1 MIKYSYTDSPKNITS
16 LFLLLL
22 HQKQAQQY
30 NVHKRDTHKT
40 VITGTMMAAYIVE
53 SSGSE
58 VGVEVDIGIST
69 MVEAASVKRLVVQ
82 NMHTLSAYSTILT
95 SLRRSRVCFHITTLE
110 EEHSNQKAGQH
121 FSFD

>member
-1 MIKYSYTDSPKNITS
+1 M
-16 LFLLLL
+16 
-22 HQKQAQQY
+22 
-30 NVHKRDTHKT
+30 HKRDTHKT
-40 VITGTMMAAYIVE
+40 VITGTIMAAYMVE